1 MITITIIK
9 RDELNFSGNLPLNE
23 VTVKN
28 LMLGAQRAMKKSD
41 VFIVC
46 DNHDF
51 FVMKNR
57 LGMIPNRAV
66 SLTYLSTFV
75 AEHLRE

>member
-9 RDELNFSGNLPLNE
+9 RDELNFSDDLLLNE
-23 VTVKN
+23 ASFDN
-28 LMLGAQRAMKKSD
+28 LMLGARRAMGRSD

-57 LGMIPNRAV
+57 LGMIPDRAV